1 MFPEKKLVLQYL
13 VKKFGNIVLLV
24 WECPASREGSSSAVL
39 ELHSLPGS
47 HSGTVLAHKGVGL
60 AQPVLHAQL
69 QDLWYSQLPPL
80 LPPHKLLLYGGFST
94 GGLLCWDLTN
104 SKQVQRMEVHFS
116 VVTAFSIAY
125 CGFEAVSCGIDA
137 VCVV

>member
-1 MFPEKKLVLQYL
+1 MFPDNKLVFQYL
-13 VKKFGNIVLLV
+13 GRFWKNCSVGMGMFSIERRIKL
-24 WECPASREGSSSAVL
+24 SSAGAA
-39 ELHSLPGS
+39 HSARVPVGRS
-47 HSGTVLAHKGVGL
+47 WHSKGVGL

-69 QDLWYSQLPPL
+69 KDLWYSRLHPH

-104 SKQVQRMEVHFS
+104 SKQVQSMEVHFS

-125 CGFEAVSCGIDA
+125 CGFKAVSCGIDA